1 MQLKQIIEK
10 IVDAKKPNGDE
21 ANFNMGQL
29 VKSAWPVI
37 ESDPIITPIVPR
49 LKASLG
55 KDYDKLAETILRNV
69 FLIELVKKPKIETTK
84 FRVRWIDEL
93 GDDPRGCSFGECFHI
108 AQDLIRE
115 LPGWLGKTPE
125 HDLSLRL
132 SFNCSLIPYEAPLDY
147 QLRKGTGAKLHTRGN
162 LAWLFDPLVLRTLKL
177 RAFLRDGKTSPDAE
191 FFRTALNDKIKVKTY
206 LTDRVL
212 TGEHKTNR
220 EKRWE
225 THPES
230 VHFADRRTCLAIEYA
245 LVTQI
250 CRFDG
255 FPRAA
260 ITQLQGEKVLPSKLD
275 TALCPITG
283 DKLSYEFFRKELL
296 SPQHGKSD
304 FQIGHLNPLK
314 LGDANRAAGHTAD
327 NISWISA
334 DGNRIQGS
342 LSLSDVRKLITR
354 IASNYSKHRWWPE
367 DKSNV

>member
-1 MQLKQIIEK
+1 LPLN
-10 IVDAKKPNGDE
+10 PNFWDR
-21 ANFNMGQL
+21 L
-29 VKSAWPVI
+29 SA
-37 ESDPIITPIVPR
+37 

-55 KDYDKLAETILRNV
+55 EDYDKLAKTILRNV

-93 GDDPRGCSFGECFHI
+93 SNDPRGCSFDECLHM
-108 AQDLIRE
+108 AQGLIRE
-115 LPGWLGKTPE
+115 LPGWLGKSPE
-125 HDLSLRL
+125 HGLTLQL

-147 QLRKGTGAKLHTRGN
+147 QLRKAANGKLHTRGN
-162 LAWLFDPLVLRTLKL
+162 LTWLFDPLVLRTLKL
-177 RAFLRDGKTSPDAE
+177 RAFLTNDKTSPDAP
-191 FFRTALNDKIKVKTY
+191 FFRTVLSDKIKVKTY

-250 CRFDG
+250 CRFEG
-255 FPRAA
+255 FPANA
-260 ITQLQGEKVLPSKLD
+260 IKQLQSEKVLPPTLE

-283 DKLSYEFFRKELL
+283 DKLSYEAFRKELL
-296 SPQHGKSD
+296 SPQHGKSE
-304 FQIGHLNPLK
+304 FQVGHLNPLK
-314 LGDANRAAGHTAD
+314 LGDANHAAGHTAD
-327 NISWISA
+327 NTSWISA

-342 LSLSDVRKLITR
+342 LSLSDVRKLIAR
-354 IASNYSKHRWWPE
+354 IASNYSKHGWWPAKE
-367 DKSNV
+367 RDA